1 MYLVPSA
8 SPELIDENEFD
19 FHSISTPIASAMDCK
34 QPLLQRPLRGLSSIE
49 PALDLMSTTGLLL
62 DLQPQKHSANVAE
75 SQLPQLQLQQL
86 HPIKME
92 PLVDL
97 GNIFD
102 ELELPQL
109 HCTAAPDAMMQPDQ
123 QLQQLAAA
131 ATATAVGSRVDSISP
146 QTSVSSYP
154 KNDND
159 MIQDFE
165 DFLSSDDA
173 AYSSDSSG
181 GEPSF
186 GGAAYNAN
194 NNTYNTTTTTTAATP
209 APSTIMA
216 SFAHKGGAVRC
227 SARTKT
233 TRTARADKS
242 SAAAGKTTS
251 SFSPTDTGF
260 FPSSASS
267 SSSSSSA
274 ATSAAGL
281 AAANKKP
288 RKGWKCSC
296 AFLVTSITQR
306 ERAKLLKA
314 GVTPPPLGT
323 DPATLTKAQE
333 RELRGALRKIRNVAS
348 AQKSRRNQ
356 KDYIAALEKEAAAKD
371 YAIQSLEG
379 EVEEMVDTNQSLLS
393 QLGELRSLLYGGGAG
408 SSSSSRTADGSVG
421 SGAGGSA
428 LLMLA
433 VCCGIGFSAQD
444 PSTTVSAAAA
454 GFGFD
459 LGMAAIGSSSSS
471 TQSSAE
477 DGVYYTTNFSG
488 GDGGGGGGGGSVFK
502 PTGFKSRTL
511 QSIAEDYD
519 ADVAG
524 PSGAAA
530 AGGVG
535 AAGGGWMMLAYVAL
549 AAW

>member
-1 MYLVPSA
+1 M
-8 SPELIDENEFD
+8 
-19 FHSISTPIASAMDCK
+19 
-34 QPLLQRPLRGLSSIE
+34 
-49 PALDLMSTTGLLL
+49 
-62 DLQPQKHSANVAE
+62 
-75 SQLPQLQLQQL
+75 
-86 HPIKME
+86 
-92 PLVDL
+92 
-97 GNIFD
+97 
-102 ELELPQL
+102 
-109 HCTAAPDAMMQPDQ
+109 
-123 QLQQLAAA
+123 
-131 ATATAVGSRVDSISP
+131 
-146 QTSVSSYP
+146 
-154 KNDND
+154 
-159 MIQDFE
+159 
-165 DFLSSDDA
+165 
-173 AYSSDSSG
+173 
-181 GEPSF
+181 
-186 GGAAYNAN
+186 
-194 NNTYNTTTTTTAATP
+194 
-209 APSTIMA
+209 
-216 SFAHKGGAVRC
+216 
-227 SARTKT
+227 
-233 TRTARADKS
+233 
-242 SAAAGKTTS
+242 
-251 SFSPTDTGF
+251 
-260 FPSSASS
+260 
-267 SSSSSSA
+267 
-274 ATSAAGL
+274 
-281 AAANKKP
+281 
-288 RKGWKCSC
+288 
-296 AFLVTSITQR
+296 
-306 ERAKLLKA
+306 
-314 GVTPPPLGT
+314 
-323 DPATLTKAQE
+323 
-333 RELRGALRKIRNVAS
+333 RKIRNVAS

-459 LGMAAIGSSSSS
+459 LGMAAIGSSS

-488 GDGGGGGGGGSVFK
+488 GDGGGGDGGGGSVFK

-530 AGGVG
+530 AGVG

-549 AAW
+549 ASVLVLAIVATVQHRNQRSNAKLQQQAAALKGTPLILR